1 MAFAVRMV
9 DEDPAAFDELVA
21 RGLMRVP
28 VTLVDDRVIVGDDEP
43 ALRDALGRDRC
54 RATLQSL

>member
-1 MAFAVRMV
+1 MAFAVRLV
-9 DEDPAAFDELVA
+9 DEDRAALDELVA

-54 RATLQSL
+54 RATL